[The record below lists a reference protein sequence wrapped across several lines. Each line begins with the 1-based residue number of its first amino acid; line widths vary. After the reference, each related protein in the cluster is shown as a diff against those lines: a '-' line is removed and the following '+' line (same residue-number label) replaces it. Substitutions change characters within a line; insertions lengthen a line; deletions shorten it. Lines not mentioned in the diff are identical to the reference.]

1 MYSKQLI
8 LKKGFIRTELEE
20 STWRIKIRS
29 LSLELSHVNTNIF
42 VIFFL
47 KIEIFDLQAV
57 SIFATC
63 TGESD
68 TTTPCLEVIG
78 PPQVE
83 WKICLSEPRCYG
95 DCLSLVK
102 KTNVNSKNK
111 QDPNPSRYIL
121 C

>member
-1 MYSKQLI
+1 MEKLPFRAKV
-8 LKKGFIRTELEE
+8 LWRLFVTCKENKCPELEE

-29 LSLELSHVNTNIF
+29 LNLELSHVNTNIF

-68 TTTPCLEVIG
+68 TTTPFL
-78 PPQVE
+78 QVL
-83 WKICLSEPRCYG
+83 KHS
-95 DCLSLVK
+95 S
-102 KTNVNSKNK
+102 
-111 QDPNPSRYIL
+111 
-121 C
+121 